1 MSMKSSKLMSEG
13 HRIMVVVDLLVPR
26 AARPVIVTVN
36 IETGKY
42 ATHIA
47 TENQETWVA
56 ATPTLASEGTAAM
69 QLRLRVDLGLCVAA
83 ASLGGHARR
92 LINLIK
98 IAQM

>member
-1 MSMKSSKLMSEG
+1 MKLSKLMSEVR
-13 HRIMVVVDLLVPR
+13 RIVVVAGLLGPR

-56 ATPTLASEGTAAM
+56 ATPILASEDMAAM
-69 QLRLRVDLGLCVAA
+69 RLRLRVDLGLCVAA
-83 ASLGGHARR
+83 ASLGGHVRH
-92 LINLIK
+92 LIK
-98 IAQM
+98 